1 MDIVVVESPAKAKT
15 INQYLG
21 ENYQVLAS
29 IGHVRDLKE
38 KGKGVI
44 PEDNFFMDYELNK
57 NTKGLLEI
65 TKAISKGDNLW
76 LATDADREGEAIAW
90 HIYTYLNEKNKLTDV
105 ETKRVVFYEITKDA
119 ILKAFNNPRS
129 LDTNVIDSQ
138 KVRRALDYLMG
149 HQLSQLLWKTLP
161 RTFIHE

>member
-57 NTKGLLEI
+57 NTK
-65 TKAISKGDNLW
+65 
-76 LATDADREGEAIAW
+76 
-90 HIYTYLNEKNKLTDV
+90 
-105 ETKRVVFYEITKDA
+105 
-119 ILKAFNNPRS
+119 
-129 LDTNVIDSQ
+129 
-138 KVRRALDYLMG
+138 
-149 HQLSQLLWKTLP
+149 
-161 RTFIHE
+161 RTT